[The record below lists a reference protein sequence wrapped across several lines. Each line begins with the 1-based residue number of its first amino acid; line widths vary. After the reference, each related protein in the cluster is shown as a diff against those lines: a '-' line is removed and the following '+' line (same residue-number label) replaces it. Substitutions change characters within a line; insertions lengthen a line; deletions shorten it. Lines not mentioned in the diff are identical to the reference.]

1 MSDEKVKRFLET
13 MIKSENGI
21 VKLINDSVDAIENL
35 AVRSALKGVSYD
47 SMKHAEIYR
56 SAIALLDE
64 RRPTVD
70 EGQFDA
76 QRDLLSRHITI
87 EEKLIQELEGVM
99 PQVEDEKVSFLLE
112 VVLNDERRHHKMLK
126 RLHEF
131 LVRGETITEEDW
143 WDAVWRD
150 VPGLWT

>member
-1 MSDEKVKRFLET
+1 MSDKDVKKFLDA

-21 VKLINDSVDAIENL
+21 VKSINDSIDAIENL

-47 SMKHAEIYR
+47 SMKHSEIYR
-56 SAIALLDE
+56 SAMALLDE

-70 EGQFDA
+70 EGRFDA
-76 QRDLLSRHITI
+76 QRDLLSRHITM
-87 EEKLIQELEGVM
+87 EERLIRELERMM
-99 PQVEDEKVSFLLE
+99 PRVEDEKVSFLLG

-131 LVRGETITEEDW
+131 LVRDETITEEDW

>member
-1 MSDEKVKRFLET
+1 MSDEEVKKFLDA
-13 MIKSENGI
+13 MIKSENCI
-21 VKLINDSVDAIENL
+21 VKSINDSVGAIENL

-47 SMKHAEIYR
+47 SMKHAEIYH
-56 SAIALLDE
+56 SAMALLDV
-64 RRPTVD
+64 RRPAVD
-70 EGQFDA
+70 EGRFDA
-76 QRDLLSRHITI
+76 QRDLLSRHIKM
-87 EEKLIQELEGVM
+87 EERLIQELERMM
-99 PQVEDEKVSFLLE
+99 PRVEDEKVSFLLG

-143 WDAVWRD
+143 WDAIWKD